1 MSITENRLFRKS
13 LAIGVILLF
22 IDVSIASRIADYTPF
37 SFKN

>member
-13 LAIGVILLF
+13 LAVGVILLL
-22 IDVSIASRIADYTPF
+22 IGVAIASGIADYTPF